1 MGDEVDQQT
10 VIGHVFM
17 LRGIG
22 PAPGY
27 PACPDHRINRQ
38 MFEVLEADETAM
50 DDAEARRAL
59 ATVV

>member
-1 MGDEVDQQT
+1 
-10 VIGHVFM
+10 M

-38 MFEVLEADETAM
+38 MFEVLEADETGM